1 MIFVSANLK
10 SQSATAL
17 QRHNVD
23 EFDYPIPLSTRNV
36 KLHVDPSPLH
46 PAIKPRKVKQK
57 SANQKSVVPQVQSD
71 LNGVFQFIQEHV
83 HSVPASSP
91 SSFPQ
96 ATHADPCEHALND
109 FPQVFRG
116 STKDFLFQHAKNLLA
131 TKHSRKEVS
140 TPPKYRHLTPEKCT
154 SVSKSNTGLGCLPK
168 AERVSVAPNSKANSS
183 IYKNEYKSLSACND
197 INQMANLQ
205 KSRDLVLSANSPSR
219 LRELMKKASNS
230 QSSFI
235 RITNDR
241 HGHPNLI
248 LRIVACLI
256 LNYFFSQ
263 EENFCIKSTCH

>member
-1 MIFVSANLK
+1 MIFVSANPR
-10 SQSATAL
+10 SQSATVL

-23 EFDYPIPLSTRNV
+23 EFDSPIPISTRNI
-36 KLHVDPSPLH
+36 KLHVATSPLH
-46 PAIKPRKVKQK
+46 PAIKPRKLKVKK
-57 SANQKSVVPQVQSD
+57 RIANQKSVVPQVQSG
-71 LNGVFQFIQEHV
+71 LHGVFQCIQEHV
-83 HSVPASSP
+83 HPVPASSS

-96 ATHADPCEHALND
+96 VTHTHPCEHALND

-116 STKDFLFQHAKNLLA
+116 STKDFLFQRAKNLLA
-131 TKHSRKEVS
+131 TKYSRKEVL
-140 TPPKYRHLTPEKCT
+140 TPPNYRHLTPEKGT
-154 SVSKSNTGLGCLPK
+154 SVSKSNTGLGCFPK

-183 IYKNEYKSLSACND
+183 IYKNEYKSLPACND

-241 HGHPNLI
+241 HGHPNLMLQI
-248 LRIVACLI
+248 IAYLI
-256 LNYFFSQ
+256 LNYFSSQ
-263 EENFCIKSTCH
+263 EENFCI